1 MNSFFFFLWFLLYL
15 LKVWEKMRESGE
27 DDDKG
32 MVSDIE
38 AVWNL
43 GGKEMSRSIKDGIG
57 LFGGG
62 GGGGG
67 GGIDSSA
74 GGDGR

>member
-1 MNSFFFFLWFLLYL
+1 
-15 LKVWEKMRESGE
+15 MRECGE

-43 GGKEMSRSIKDGIG
+43 GGKEMSRSIKDGIVFVWWWWWWG
-57 LFGGG
+57 WY
-62 GGGGG
+62 
-67 GGIDSSA
+67 
-74 GGDGR
+74 